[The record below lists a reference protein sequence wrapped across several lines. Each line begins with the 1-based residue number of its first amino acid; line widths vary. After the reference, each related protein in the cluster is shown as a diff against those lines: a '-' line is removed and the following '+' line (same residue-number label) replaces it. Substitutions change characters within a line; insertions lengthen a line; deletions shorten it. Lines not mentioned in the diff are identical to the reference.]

1 MSSRLVDKSNGQ
13 TWFVVNSDLT
23 LKIIKNSLGGG
34 GGGVGTL
41 GGGVSPVPPFLD
53 ETLIIMLIIY
63 WLLFS

>member
-34 GGGVGTL
+34 GGGELGPW
-41 GGGVSPVPPFLD
+41 GGGGFPLCHPS
-53 ETLIIMLIIY
+53 
-63 WLLFS
+63 